1 MKLSKDTWTI
11 VAILG
16 IAFLVYWIMS
26 KNKKEE
32 SGYEKKTCSSCGYPD
47 KIKT

>member
-32 SGYEKKTCSSCGYPD
+32 SGYGIKPSASGRPD
-47 KIKT
+47 YIKT